1 LTLKCN
7 GGVTQGMRSARRE
20 EQMIG
25 KAFTAALLAS
35 ALTAPA
41 FAQDRTDALAAELA
55 AMRAKIGQ
63 LEAEVAA
70 LKAKSAEPAP
80 APVTVAA
87 LAPSPA
93 TAAPAESKPKESSS
107 PTIKLF
113 GRLQYDAGYVGR
125 PQGLADRG
133 LGFSHELRRARLG
146 VEGTIAGGFG
156 YKVEADFADNQIELT
171 DAFLSYKASKALGI
185 TLGQHNNFQSLEEV
199 TSSRFLSFM
208 ERAAF
213 TDAFG
218 FERRVGLSA
227 TYSANNLIAQAGV
240 FTDNIQDL
248 SGVSGAAGLGD
259 ENNAVGVD
267 GRLVFAPKLG
277 PAQLHLG
284 ASAHWRDNNDLAV
297 FGPATRFRQR
307 PFIHTS
313 DTRFISTPGLR
324 VGEETSFGLEAALIR
339 GPFHATGELHWL
351 RADTLTAG
359 TSPTFFG
366 GYAEA
371 GFYFTGETRGYKGG
385 RWDRTKVLKPVGSG
399 GLGALQL
406 NLRYDHLDLT
416 DDGIV
421 GGTQRG
427 YEASLV
433 WIPQDHVRFLLNYG
447 YLRYS
452 GALPTPTGDTSYGV
466 NVLGARAQIDF

>member
-1 LTLKCN
+1 
-7 GGVTQGMRSARRE
+7 
-20 EQMIG
+20 MIG

-35 ALTAPA
+35 ALAAPA

-55 AMRAKIGQ
+55 QMRAKIAQ
-63 LEAEVAA
+63 LEAEVAL
-70 LKAKSAEPAP
+70 LKATPAAPAAPAPAPAP
-80 APVTVAA
+80 APVAVAA
-87 LAPSPA
+87 VASA
-93 TAAPAESKPKESSS
+93 SAAAAPAQAKKENSS
-107 PTIKLF
+107 PTMKVF

-125 PQGLADRG
+125 PERFIDRG
-133 LGFSHELRRARLG
+133 LGFSHELRRARIG
-146 VEGTIAGGFG
+146 VEGAISGGLG
-156 YKVEADFADNQIELT
+156 YKVELDFADNEVEIT
-171 DAFLSYKASKALGI
+171 DAFLSYKASKALGL
-185 TLGQHNNFQSLEEV
+185 TLGQHNNFQSLEEL

-227 TYSANNLIAQAGV
+227 AYSAGNLIAQAGI
-240 FTDNIQDL
+240 FTDNVNDL

-259 ENNAVGVD
+259 ENNAVGAD

-277 PAQLHLG
+277 DAQLHLG
-284 ASAHWRDNNDLAV
+284 ASAHWRDNNDLAA

-313 DTRFISTPGLR
+313 DTRFISTPALR

-371 GFYFTGETRGYKGG
+371 GFFFTGETRGYKGG
-385 RWDRTKVLKPVGSG
+385 RWDRTNVRNPVGKG
-399 GLGALQL
+399 GWGALQL

-416 DDGIV
+416 DDGVV

-447 YLRYS
+447 YLRYKD
-452 GALPTPTGDTSYGV
+452 ALPTPTGDTSYGV
-466 NVLGARAQIDF
+466 NVLGARAQVDF